1 MEVDDDLKLPGAK
14 ELGKKAKKKKKVKDA
29 TMEEEE
35 PVGDDVTEEDTES
48 ETKWNLRT
56 VSGLD
61 LIGKEVSV
69 TPDSKHVVVASGDRV
84 LVYAAASGQLVRS
97 LNTGLV
103 LAAVVGQGEGEIYVA
118 TKKKI
123 CLWNFHTVKIVE
135 QFALSSKESKS
146 EFISSDIL
154 DIFISA
160 TFKSSGIIFVTA
172 KLAMKNVL
180 FRLNLNTHETNRIFK
195 DIKLGSVH
203 VGDSGNCVCAIGSLK
218 ETSGRDAVVLVYDQN
233 LSKIFS
239 MRTDMER
246 PFTVARLHPAERC
259 VAAGDKSGRILVYS
273 GLQQVGGGIF
283 LLR

>member
-1 MEVDDDLKLPGAK
+1 MAIAMEVDDDLKLPGTK
-14 ELGKKAKKKKKVKDA
+14 ELGKKTKKKKKVEEAAMED
-29 TMEEEE
+29 EEEG
-35 PVGDDVTEEDTES
+35 GDDITDDSET

-69 TPDSKHVVVASGDRV
+69 TTDSKHVVVASGDRV

-97 LNTGLV
+97 LNTGTV
-103 LAAVVGQGEGEIYVA
+103 LAAVVGQGEGEVYVA

-123 CLWNFHTVKIVE
+123 CLWNFQTVKIVE

-154 DIFISA
+154 DIFIPAS
-160 TFKSSGIIFVTA
+160 FKSSMSIFVTA

-180 FRLNLNTHETNRIFK
+180 FRLNLNTHETNKIFK
-195 DIKLGSVH
+195 DIKVGSVH
-203 VGDSGNCVCAIGSLK
+203 VSDSGNCVCAIGSLK
-218 ETSGRDAVVLVYDQN
+218 ETSGSDAVVLVYDQN
-233 LSKIFS
+233 LSKVFS

-246 PFTVARLHPAERC
+246 PFTVARLHPAEIC
-259 VAAGDKSGRILVYS
+259 VAAGDKIGRILV
-273 GLQQVGGGIF
+273 
-283 LLR
+283 